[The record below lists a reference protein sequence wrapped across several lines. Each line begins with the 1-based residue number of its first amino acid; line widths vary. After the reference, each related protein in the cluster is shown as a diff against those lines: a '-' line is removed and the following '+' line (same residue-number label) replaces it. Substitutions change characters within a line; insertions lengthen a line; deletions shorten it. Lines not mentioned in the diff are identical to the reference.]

1 MKTYTSGELKEI
13 VRLHG
18 LWLEDPATGSRA
30 NLRGANL
37 GGAYL
42 VGADLGGAY
51 LTGANLTEAYL
62 TGANL
67 TEADLGGAN
76 LTEANLTGANLT
88 GSTLTGSTLGG
99 ANLTGA
105 NLGGANLTGAN
116 LGGANLRGANLGGA
130 NLRGANLGGAN
141 LTEAN
146 LYRANLT
153 EATLPPFQIV
163 PGVGQFRAF
172 KKVQGNVVLELLI
185 PRSAQRT
192 STLVGRKCRAS
203 KVKVVGVA
211 SGTTTET
218 VFRSHRDEA
227 FTYEVG
233 KWASVSDYDGDIR
246 VECTKGIHFFP
257 TLKEAQDY

>member
-1 MKTYTSGELKEI
+1 MKTYTSGELKEIVGPSGVRETMKTYTSGELKEI

-18 LWLEDPATGSRA
+18 LWLGDPATGSRA
-30 NLRGANL
+30 NLYRADL
-37 GGAYL
+37 GGADL
-42 VGADLGGAY
+42 AGADLGGADLRGAN
-51 LTGANLTEAYL
+51 LTGATLRGAYLYRAYLYRANLTESNLTEAYL
-62 TGANL
+62 A
-67 TEADLGGAN
+67 EAYLRG
-76 LTEANLTGANLT
+76 ANLTGANLT
-88 GSTLTGSTLGG
+88 G
-99 ANLTGA
+99 
-105 NLGGANLTGAN
+105 
-116 LGGANLRGANLGGA
+116 
-130 NLRGANLGGAN
+130 
-141 LTEAN
+141 
-146 LYRANLT
+146 
-153 EATLPPFQIV
+153 ATLPPFQIV
-163 PGVGQFRAF
+163 PEVGQFRAF

-218 VFRSHRDEA
+218 VFRSRHDAA

>member
-1 MKTYTSGELKEI
+1 MKTYTSGDLKEI

-18 LWLEDPATGSRA
+18 LWLGDPATGSRA
-30 NLRGANL
+30 T
-37 GGAYL
+37 
-42 VGADLGGAY
+42 
-51 LTGANLTEAYL
+51 LTGANLYRAYL
-62 TGANL
+62 TG
-67 TEADLGGAN
+67 
-76 LTEANLTGANLT
+76 ANLTGANLT
-88 GSTLTGSTLGG
+88 GANLYRAYLTGANLTGATLAGANLTGATLAG

-105 NLGGANLTGAN
+105 NLTGAYLAGATLAGAYLTG
-116 LGGANLRGANLGGA
+116 
-130 NLRGANLGGAN
+130 
-141 LTEAN
+141 
-146 LYRANLT
+146 
-153 EATLPPFQIV
+153 ATLPPFQIV
-163 PGVGQFRAF
+163 PEVGQFRAF

-218 VFRSHRDEA
+218 VFRSPHDEV